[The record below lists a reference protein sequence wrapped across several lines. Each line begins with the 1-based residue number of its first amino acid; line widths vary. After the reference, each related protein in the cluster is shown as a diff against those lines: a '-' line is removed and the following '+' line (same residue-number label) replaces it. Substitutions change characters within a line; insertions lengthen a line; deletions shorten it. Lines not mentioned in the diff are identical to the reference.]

1 LGLGIGEEI
10 MTLRA
15 LAAILAMATSLT
27 FISVQADAQT
37 TQRTVRSGERTV
49 ITSRDET
56 GRTRTRIVVDRRSY
70 LNPGTQVFPGE
81 VRYNDSIQAV
91 MRDPNEIFRNTGAD
105 IDPSRV
111 LPRLDLPLPPQQ

>member
-1 LGLGIGEEI
+1 LGIGEEI

-15 LAAILAMATSLT
+15 LAAILAAATGLAL
-27 FISVQADAQT
+27 IPAQADAQT
-37 TQRTVRSGERTV
+37 TQRTV
-49 ITSRDET
+49 ITSRDES

-70 LNPGTQVFPGE
+70 LNPGTQVFKGE

-105 IDPSRV
+105 TDPSRV

>member
-1 LGLGIGEEI
+1 

-15 LAAILAMATSLT
+15 LAAILATTTGLAL
-27 FISVQADAQT
+27 IPVQVDAQT
-37 TQRTVRSGERTV
+37 TQRTVRSSGDRTV
-49 ITSRDET
+49 ITSRDES

-70 LNPGTQVFPGE
+70 LNPGTQVFKGE

>member
-1 LGLGIGEEI
+1 

-15 LAAILAMATSLT
+15 LAAILATATGLAL
-27 FISVQADAQT
+27 IPAQVDAQT
-37 TQRTVRSGERTV
+37 TQRTVRSGDQTV
-49 ITSRDET
+49 IRSRDET

-91 MRDPNEIFRNTGAD
+91 MRDPSEVLRNTGAD
-105 IDPSRV
+105 IDLSRV

>member
-1 LGLGIGEEI
+1 LGIGEEI

-15 LAAILAMATSLT
+15 LAAILATATGLAL
-27 FISVQADAQT
+27 IPAQADAQT
-37 TQRTVRSGERTV
+37 TQRTVRSGDRTV
-49 ITSRDET
+49 ITSRDES

-70 LNPGTQVFPGE
+70 LNPGTQVFKGE

-105 IDPSRV
+105 TDPSRV